1 MSIMNLQGGAPSDQ
15 QRLNCGVDVSKA
27 HLDVCLA
34 DEDLRLA
41 NDSSG
46 WGHLVAKLKERNVDL
61 VVVEATGGYERQ
73 LVCALQAAGI
83 AVARVNPRQARDFA
97 KSMGVLAKT
106 DRIDARLLR
115 DFADVIARHK
125 DRAKYLTPMVEPE
138 RQALLE
144 LVTRRRQLIEMRVA
158 ESNRLDHATKLTQRG
173 ILSVIKL
180 LDKQIRAID
189 DEIDDNLDQHF
200 KPQKEL
206 LDSVKGVGPAT
217 IMSLVA
223 ALPELGRLDR
233 HSIAKLVGVAPL
245 ANDSGKRRGKRSIW
259 GGRAPVRA
267 VVYMAALVATQHN
280 PVISAF
286 YARLLAAGKPK
297 KVALVACMRKLLTI
311 LNAMLRDNKAW
322 DATKAVNHL
331 LVA

>member
-1 MSIMNLQGGAPSDQ
+1 MTTMNSQGGASGGLERP
-15 QRLNCGVDVSKA
+15 NCGIDVSKA
-27 HLDVCLA
+27 HLDVRLG
-34 DEDLRLA
+34 EGDLRLT
-41 NDSSG
+41 NDSAG
-46 WGHLVAKLKERNVDL
+46 WGQTIAKLKTADVDL
-61 VVVEATGGYERQ
+61 VVVEATGGYERG
-73 LVCALQAAGI
+73 LVCALQEAGI
-83 AVARVNPRQARDFA
+83 SVARVNPRQARDFA

-106 DRIDARLLR
+106 DKVDARMLR
-115 DFADVIARHK
+115 DFANVLTRHP
-125 DRAKYLTPMVEPE
+125 DRAKYVTAMVEPE

-158 ESNRLDHATKLTQRG
+158 ETNRLDHASKLTKRG

-180 LDKQIRAID
+180 LDKQIKAID
-189 DEIDDNLDQHF
+189 DEIDDNLEKHF

-233 HSIAKLVGVAPL
+233 RSIAKLVGVAPL
-245 ANDSGKRRGKRSIW
+245 ANDSGQRRGKRSIW
-259 GGRAPVRA
+259 GGRAPVRS

-311 LNAMLRDNKAW
+311 LNAMLRDAKSW
-322 DATKAVNHL
+322 DAAKALNH
-331 LVA
+331 APAA

>member
-1 MSIMNLQGGAPSDQ
+1 MNLQGGAPGDH
-15 QRLNCGVDVSKA
+15 QRPNGGVDVSKA
-27 HLDVCLA
+27 HLDVRLV
-34 DEDLRLA
+34 DEDLRLT
-41 NDSSG
+41 NDSAG
-46 WGHLVAKLKERNVDL
+46 WGQLVAKLKKLDVDL
-61 VVVEATGGYERQ
+61 VVVEATGGYERG
-73 LVCALQAAGI
+73 LVCALQEAGV

-106 DRIDARLLR
+106 DQVDARMLR
-115 DFADVIARHK
+115 DFADVLARHK
-125 DRAKYLTPMVEPE
+125 DRAKYVTPMLEPE

-144 LVTRRRQLIEMRVA
+144 RVTRRRQLIEMRVA
-158 ESNRLDHATKLTQRG
+158 ESNRLDRASKLTKRG

-180 LDKQIRAID
+180 LDKEIRAID
-189 DEIDDNLDQHF
+189 DEIDDDLDKHF

-233 HSIAKLVGVAPL
+233 RGISKLVGVAPL
-245 ANDSGKRRGKRSIW
+245 ANDSGQRRGKRSIW
-259 GGRAPVRA
+259 GGRPFVRS
-267 VVYMAALVATQHN
+267 VIYMAALVATQHN
-280 PVISAF
+280 PVIRAF

-311 LNAMLRDNKAW
+311 LNAMLRDGKAW
-322 DATKAVNHL
+322 DATKAL
-331 LVA
+331 TRAPAA